1 VIRHFETLA
10 ADPAPPKVRRQ
21 SAREEEWVRRLVERH
36 GGKEDAYK
44 AMWRDGELN
53 VMQQSEGD
61 IRRRVRRWRE
71 GGGGGEV
78 VEVG

>member
-1 VIRHFETLA
+1 M
-10 ADPAPPKVRRQ
+10 
-21 SAREEEWVRRLVERH
+21 RRLVERH

>member
-1 VIRHFETLA
+1 
-10 ADPAPPKVRRQ
+10 
-21 SAREEEWVRRLVERH
+21 VRRLVERH
-36 GGKEDAYK
+36 GAKEDAYK
-44 AMWRDGELN
+44 TMWRDGELN

-71 GGGGGEV
+71 GGGGGGEV